1 MTTRKPT
8 FVVKRTSIKKTKK
21 GKVVAKKKKGFTRR
35 TTKKVFTKKGR
46 R

>member
-21 GKVVAKKKKGFTRR
+21 GKVVAKKKGFTRR